1 MFGYPAAFVGG
12 NFFAGLHEENVVMR
26 LPSPLREKLSDM
38 AAARAFDPMGNGKG
52 MKDWFVVPPSVTGDA
67 KKLSALLDKA
77 LPLVSSLPAKK
88 KSAKAPAKKTAKR

>member
-1 MFGYPAAFVGG
+1 
-12 NFFAGLHEENVVMR
+12 MR
-26 LPSPLREKLSDM
+26 LPSPLREKLPDM

-52 MKDWFVVPPSVTGDA
+52 MKDWFVVPPSITGDA